1 MPLLGDPVSESV
13 PKDKVTKSE
22 AEWRALL
29 TPEQFAV
36 ARQGGT
42 EAPFT
47 GQYDGE
53 KTAGDYACVCC
64 GKDLFSSADK
74 FDSGSG
80 WPSFVRPMNSATVS
94 ELSDQSHGMT
104 RTEVLCSH
112 CDAHLGHV
120 FTDGPQP
127 TGLRYCINSAS
138 LNFEQD
144 SSREDNT

>member
-1 MPLLGDPVSESV
+1 MSKDVSKDL

-22 AEWRALL
+22 AEWRAQL

-36 ARQGGT
+36 ARKGGT

-47 GQYDGE
+47 GQYDSE
-53 KTAGDYACVCC
+53 KTAGTYTCVCC
-64 GKDLFSSADK
+64 GKDLFASIDK

-80 WPSFVRPMNSATVS
+80 WPSFVRPMNRTAVS
-94 ELSDQSHGMT
+94 ELSDHSLGMT

-120 FTDGPQP
+120 FDDGPAP
-127 TGLRYCINSAS
+127 TGNRYCINSAS
-138 LNFEQD
+138 LTLKPASPTPSE
-144 SSREDNT
+144 E